1 VNAYAT
7 SKVFVTIVV
16 LVLLGVALTQAVDYL
31 QRRFA
36 RWKETE
42 RAS

>member
-1 VNAYAT
+1 M
-7 SKVFVTIVV
+7 FVVVIV
-16 LVLLGVALTQAVDYL
+16 LGILGVALVRATQAL
-31 QRRFA
+31 ERRMA